1 MYRKNQI
8 LDQLDC
14 TRSEFENILRKLQ
27 MEHKKD
33 FSDADV
39 KKIKQKIESKRKN
52 EKLYI
57 YITILVALVLVAM
70 VFILFNIAVGKLGT
84 SWMKNK

>member
-1 MYRKNQI
+1 MYRKNQV

-39 KKIKQKIESKRKN
+39 KKIKKKIESKRKN

>member
-1 MYRKNQI
+1 MYRKNQV

>member
-1 MYRKNQI
+1 MYRKNQV

-39 KKIKQKIESKRKN
+39 KKIKKKIESKRKN

-84 SWMKNK
+84 S

>member
-1 MYRKNQI
+1 MYRKNQV

-14 TRSEFENILRKLQ
+14 TRSEFKNILRKLQ

-84 SWMKNK
+84 S

>member
-1 MYRKNQI
+1 MYRKNQV

-84 SWMKNK
+84 S